1 MTTKLGVIA
10 DDFTGALLI
19 AGMLEGAGVAA
30 PVFFDH
36 EGVSAAPGDGVLILA
51 TRTRVCPVSEALAT
65 IKAGLEALR
74 AAGCTS
80 IAYKACASFDSTV
93 EGNIGPAAVLLRDEA
108 GGRPVL
114 MSAGFPRYNVSVHQ
128 GYLFYRGRLIS
139 ESIKRHD
146 PLTPM
151 EDPDLAR
158 FLSRQIGAEVALL
171 PHKVL
176 RHGLDAATAAW
187 RMLVAEGAAYVLA
200 DTSDDGDIEVTA
212 DLAVATGAVVVAS
225 DPVIVGVGLRL
236 SEAREMRAAKILLP
250 DGPGAVLVGSVGP
263 TALAQVARFAEEHP
277 ALSVDPADAREEETI
292 IASALEWAAPRIGT
306 QPFCIAT
313 TGDDAAVA
321 KAQGAMGAI
330 GAARRAERLMAGI
343 ARGLREMGIR
353 RLVVSGGETSGAVV
367 AALDVKSVRV
377 LPEGPLGSGFCVTE
391 HPVRMGLFLKSG
403 KIGENDI
410 LLRGLEAL
418 DPALS

>member
-1 MTTKLGVIA
+1 MTTKFGVIA

-19 AGMLEGAGVAA
+19 AGMLESAGIAA
-30 PVFFDH
+30 PVFFDS
-36 EGVSAAPGDGVLILA
+36 EGAAALADDGVLILA

-65 IKAGLEALR
+65 IKGGVAKLR
-74 AAGCTS
+74 AAGCSS
-80 IAYKACASFDSTV
+80 IAYKACASFDSTA
-93 EGNIGPAAVLLRDEA
+93 EGNIGPAAILLRDEA
-108 GGRPVL
+108 GCRPVL

-158 FLSRQIGAEVALL
+158 FLSQQIGVDVALL
-171 PHKVL
+171 PHQVL
-176 RHGLDAATAAW
+176 RQGLDAATAAW
-187 RMLVAEGAAYVLA
+187 RMLLAGGAAYVLA
-200 DTSDDGDIEVTA
+200 DTSDDGDVEVTA

-225 DPVIVGVGLRL
+225 DPVIVGMGLRL
-236 SEAREMRAAKILLP
+236 ATARGVRTPRVLLP

-277 ALSVDPADAREEETI
+277 VLSVDPADAREEEAI
-292 IASALEWAAPRIGT
+292 IASAMEWAGHRIGT

-313 TGDDAAVA
+313 MGDEAAVA
-321 KAQGAMGAI
+321 KAQASLGAI
-330 GAARRAERLMAGI
+330 GAARRAERLLAGI
-343 ARGLREMGIR
+343 ARELRERGIR

-367 AALDVKSVRV
+367 TALDVRSVRV
-377 LPEGPLGSGFCVTE
+377 LPEGPLGSGFCVAE
-391 HPVRMGLFLKSG
+391 HPVQMGLFLKSG
-403 KIGENDI
+403 KIGASDV

-418 DPALS
+418 DPALF